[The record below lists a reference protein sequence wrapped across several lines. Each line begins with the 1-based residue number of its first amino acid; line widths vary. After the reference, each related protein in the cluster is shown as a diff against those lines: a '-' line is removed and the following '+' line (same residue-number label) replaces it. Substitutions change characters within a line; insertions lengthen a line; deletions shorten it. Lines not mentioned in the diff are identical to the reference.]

1 MAADTPAARAADA
14 DFDPMQLFSG
24 CHARIHERM
33 GMMQALAEMLDV
45 GAPTP
50 PAAAR
55 LADTIVRFYESTVLA
70 HHREEEQE
78 LWPMLE
84 RVGNDSDIE
93 TFKAIGKRLKDEHQ
107 QLEALWDSLTP
118 ELRRLAK
125 GKAARIDPGKLSQLA
140 QAYDQHA
147 AFEDAVVIPMA
158 RFLLS
163 PSDQSRLNI
172 SIALRRMPVGLRS
185 YI

>member
-1 MAADTPAARAADA
+1 MAADTPAPRAADA
-14 DFDPMQLFSG
+14 EFDPMQLFSG

-33 GMMQALAEMLDV
+33 GMMRALAEMLDE
-45 GAPTP
+45 GATP
-50 PAAAR
+50 PAAASR
-55 LADTIVRFYESTVLA
+55 LAETILRFYESTVLA
-70 HHREEEQE
+70 HHREEEHE

-84 RVGNDSDIE
+84 RAGTDMDIE
-93 TFKAIGKRLKDEHQ
+93 TFKAIGKRLKDEHH
-107 QLEALWDSLTP
+107 QLEALWDVITP
-118 ELRRLAK
+118 ELRRIGK
-125 GKAARIDPGKLSQLA
+125 GKAARIDPDKLSQLA

-147 AFEDAVVIPMA
+147 EFEDAVVIPMA

-163 PSDQSRLNI
+163 PSELSRLNM